1 MSSEERSEILKVL
14 SGAILR
20 ETNAFNY
27 YYRGSEDPAMPPA
40 VRGLLSRLA
49 EEERRHRHLLIQEY
63 LAVKRGWREGKGDR
77 KDQALSYTIPKKLT
91 FIPLE
96 VSSNLE
102 AVALS
107 LPSRLVGGDNVFAS
121 VIRDRSGRETGTI
134 LFLYDVMGHSIETT
148 EINAM
153 AARTVGEYFETSSSA
168 KMQMELL
175 SPKKIVRLL
184 NKRLNERFEG
194 QGIFL
199 TMLCTLFDLE
209 NETVTYTCAG
219 HEPPFLVHENGHVGS
234 LLHTQL
240 IVGIDPDFP
249 YREYKVPFDRGDVL
263 CIFSDG
269 IVEARDKNDNM
280 FGRGGVADVLEG
292 SWRKPLEDIVRELL
306 NGVERH
312 GSGAPIEDEVS
323 IIVVRSKGA

>member
-1 MSSEERSEILKVL
+1 M
-14 SGAILR
+14 R

-27 YYRGSEDPAMPPA
+27 YYRGSEDAAMPAA

-63 LAVKRGWREGKGDR
+63 LAVERGWREGKGDR

-102 AVALS
+102 SVALS

-121 VIRDRSGRETGTI
+121 VIRDRSGKETGTI

-153 AARTVGEYFETSSSA
+153 AARTVGEYFEASSSA
-168 KMQMELL
+168 KMQMEFL

-199 TMLCTLFDLE
+199 TMMCSLFDLE
-209 NETVTYTCAG
+209 NETMTYTCAG

-240 IVGIDPDFP
+240 IVGIDPEFP
-249 YREYKVPFDRGDVL
+249 YREYKVPFDKDDVL

-269 IVEARDKNDNM
+269 IVEVRDKNGSM
-280 FGRGGVADVLEG
+280 FGREGVTEVLKG
-292 SWRKPLEDIVRELL
+292 SWRKPLEDIVRDLL
-306 NGVERH
+306 SSVEH
-312 GSGAPIEDEVS
+312 HSSGAPIEDEVS